1 MKDSIRDCPLIEI
14 RVNNAVLVLLAELQS
29 LSQLPVEGLSVRYKH
44 SNFLRFVHQVELVIS
59 EEKEVDFGRAKG
71 IDSLDELVITHF
83 NLRVRAKNLYCAI

>member
-29 LSQLPVEGLSVRYKH
+29 LSQLPVEGLSVRHKH

-59 EEKEVDFGRAKG
+59 EEKEVDFGGAKG